1 MLYYYS
7 LPLLCFA
14 NTCIIVFEIELKIL
28 SNPLLVFVAKLKWD
42 KPKLEREFQESKKY
56 SFLKFFLKIHTKTTD
71 TWWDAKLDLD
81 KNQIRR
87 PLKVKN
93 QTRLTCKVKFDGN
106 SIDLIKAVFTSKS
119 KKYCH
124 GTLFFLEEKANVQA
138 LENTHHFLDV
148 HCLRARQ
155 VNGTHCY
162 QASMLSSESFH

>member
-1 MLYYYS
+1 MYHCFWNRIENTFKS
-7 LPLLCFA
+7 STGLCR
-14 NTCIIVFEIELKIL
+14 KIKIRQTK
-28 SNPLLVFVAKLKWD
+28 VG
-42 KPKLEREFQESKKY
+42 ERISRKQKV
-56 SFLKFFLKIHTKTTD
+56 FFLKILFENPYKND
-71 TWWDAKLDLD
+71 WYWWDANLDLG

-87 PLKVKN
+87 PLKVKY

-119 KKYCH
+119 RKYCH
-124 GTLFFLEEKANVQA
+124 GALFFLEEKANVQA